1 MSFDIMKMNYRELK
15 RKPKT
20 LQSLT
25 GLNPQ
30 EFSILLKSFELAWEE
45 TLALSVDH
53 PNRQRSYGAGRKSEL
68 SLVEDKL
75 LFILVYFRLYP
86 TQVVQGY
93 LFGFSQAQANEW
105 VHRLSPLLNQAL
117 GREQCLPEREPS
129 QLEAVLTQC
138 PSLEFIIDGTEREI
152 NRPKNKESQT
162 ENYSGKK
169 KTHTVKNN
177 IITDMNG
184 KVLFLSDTH
193 EGKKHDKK
201 IADEEEY
208 EFPYGSQLW
217 QDTGFQGY
225 QPDGVESYQPK
236 KKPRGGELSGEEKAA
251 NKLISKVR
259 VRVEHQISGIKRCKI
274 VVHKFR
280 DHLDHYAD
288 EIMEIACRLHNFR
301 VSNRQKKEIKCLK
314 LA

>member
-1 MSFDIMKMNYRELK
+1 MSFNMMKMSYGDLAG
-15 RKPKT
+15 KPRT

-25 GLNPQ
+25 GVNPQ
-30 EFSILLKSFELAWEE
+30 EFSDLLKSFELAWQESI
-45 TLALSVDH
+45 ASRVNN
-53 PNRQRSYGAGRKSEL
+53 PNRQRAYGAGRTSEL
-68 SLVEDKL
+68 ALIEDKL

-86 TQVVQGY
+86 TQAVQGY

-117 GREQCLPEREPS
+117 GYEKCLPERDPS
-129 QLEAVLTQC
+129 QLETVLTRC
-138 PSLEFIIDGTEREI
+138 PSLEFIIDGTERGI
-152 NRPKNKESQT
+152 NRPKHKESQK

-184 KVLFLSDTH
+184 KVVFLSDTY

-208 EFPYGSQLW
+208 KFPSGSQLW
-217 QDTGFQGY
+217 QDTGYQGY
-225 QPDGVESYQPK
+225 QPDGVEIHQPK

-259 VRVEHQISGIKRCKI
+259 VKVEHHISGIKRCKI

-280 DHLDHYAD
+280 NHLDHYAD
-288 EIMEIACRLHNFR
+288 EIMETACGLHNFR
-301 VSNRQKKEIKCLK
+301 VSKRQKKEVNCLK
-314 LA
+314 SA

>member
-1 MSFDIMKMNYRELK
+1 MKMSYRDLEG
-15 RKPKT
+15 KPKT

-30 EFSILLKSFELAWEE
+30 EFSILLESFELAWEK
-45 TLALSVDH
+45 TLDN
-53 PNRQRSYGAGRKSEL
+53 PNRQRAYGAGRKSEL
-68 SLVEDKL
+68 SQVKDKL
-75 LFILVYFRLYP
+75 LFILIYFRLYP

-117 GREQCLPEREPS
+117 GYEQCLPEREPS
-129 QLEAVLTQC
+129 QLERVLTEC

-152 NRPKNKESQT
+152 NRPKHKESQN

-177 IITDMNG
+177 IITDMTG
-184 KVLFLSDTH
+184 KVVFLSDTY

-208 EFPYGSQLW
+208 KFPQGSQLW

-225 QPDGVESYQPK
+225 RPEGVESHQPK
-236 KKPRGGELSGEEKAA
+236 KKPRGGELSADEKAS
-251 NKLISKVR
+251 NTLISKVR
-259 VRVEHQISGIKRCKI
+259 VKVEHQISGIKRCKI

-280 DHLDHYAD
+280 NRLDHYAD
-288 EIMEIACRLHNFR
+288 EIMEIACGLHNFR
-301 VSNRQKKEIKCLK
+301 VSNRQGKEIKCLK
-314 LA
+314 SA